1 LEILF
6 ASNKLERQLTDPV
19 EMVKSFNKDRA
30 KRISQRLD
38 EIRAA
43 QNLNVLRT
51 IPMANCH
58 ELTQDRKGQLA
69 VDVAKNF
76 RLIFEPYHNPRPSK
90 PDGGLDWTQVTVI
103 NILAIGDYH

>member
-1 LEILF
+1 LEIFF
-6 ASNKLERQLTDPV
+6 ANKKLERQLTDPA

-43 QNLNVLRT
+43 QNLEVLRT

-76 RLIFEPYHNPRPSK
+76 RLIFEPHHNPRPSK
-90 PDGGLDWTQVTVI
+90 VDGGLNWSQVTAI
-103 NILAIGDYH
+103 KILAIDDYH